1 MFTYKCKKNNR
12 KNKHI
17 HLSCHCL
24 ENFDKKSTSCYRLI
38 LFPTQNLTSSLN
50 IMTNQPIYVSLFTEH
65 LHAFPEEVIFVLCHG
80 QLIFGFLKL
89 SLLNIHYM
97 PACFQHFLSLFQL
110 SLTVLQLNLK
120 VYSTK
125 FTFCIPFCV
134 LFLFDKLFACF
145 AFQDFIFLI
154 CGGVGSDAKKL
165 VGFFFAL
172 LVMLVCVCG
181 GSHNQNARDM

>member
-17 HLSCHCL
+17 HLSYHCL

-134 LFLFDKLFACF
+134 FCF
-145 AFQDFIFLI
+145 CLI
-154 CGGVGSDAKKL
+154 NY
-165 VGFFFAL
+165 L
-172 LVMLVCVCG
+172 LVL
-181 GSHNQNARDM
+181 HFRILFF

>member
-17 HLSCHCL
+17 HLSYPCL

-120 VYSTK
+120 FHTEFIAQNLHFVYH
-125 FTFCIPFCV
+125 FV
-134 LFLFDKLFACF
+134 CF
-145 AFQDFIFLI
+145 VF
-154 CGGVGSDAKKL
+154 V
-165 VGFFFAL
+165 
-172 LVMLVCVCG
+172 
-181 GSHNQNARDM
+181 